1 MIVRV
6 GKEKGNQR
14 EDIGQMTKNVEPGLW
29 KNSENSKVRFGKPL
43 GKIGL
48 QINSIL
54 VLYVRGIV
62 RQL

>member
-1 MIVRV
+1 
-6 GKEKGNQR
+6 
-14 EDIGQMTKNVEPGLW
+14 MTKNVEPGLW